1 MCIFAPDAET
11 PNCCCDVECGEMG
24 DCCGDFKTCCGAGS
38 RLEPGVRV
46 DARAGAERRVARRE
60 RRENENENENEND
73 AVSFPLVP
81 STFGFERFETRPR
94 RVASGARAAETVPIV
109 VGARRDVRRGS
120 QGSTTH
126 ER

>member
-1 MCIFAPDAET
+1 MCIFAPDAES

-46 DARAGAERRVARRE
+46 DARAGAERLVARRE
-60 RRENENENENEND
+60 RRGKN
-73 AVSFPLVP
+73 VP
-81 STFGFERFETRPR
+81 SFGFERFETRPR

-109 VGARRDVRRGS
+109 VGARRDARRGS